1 MISGEINR
9 RKPSPEIF
17 RRALNVLGVEAQ
29 RAVFVGD
36 MLDLDVRG
44 PQSVGMKTVFI
55 KRRQINDDLG
65 IKPDKIIT
73 RLSELLPVL
82 EDFQ

>member
-55 KRRQINDDLG
+55 KRRQINYDLG